1 MADAWQKLNNTPK
14 HCSTQAFIR
23 VTDTS
28 QSSSKIHQRR
38 LKSFVIKLYIK
49 VFLNICTLVLKILVK
64 YFSIL
69 ALTLSH
75 VDAMFMYRYYNDTKH
90 RKLEEFRSS
99 RDHRPDVKD
108 HSHSDHRCSYRY
120 HSEWQTE
127 QRASASG
134 PRSPRDQRSPYDS
147 RSPLG
152 HRSPFDY
159 SSDHKSTP
167 EQIWSSR
174 KT

>member
-1 MADAWQKLNNTPK
+1 MEEVDCCLSVTIAIMLSYTD
-14 HCSTQAFIR
+14 CMFI
-23 VTDTS
+23 
-28 QSSSKIHQRR
+28 
-38 LKSFVIKLYIK
+38 
-49 VFLNICTLVLKILVK
+49 C
-64 YFSIL
+64 
-69 ALTLSH
+69 
-75 VDAMFMYRYYNDTKH
+75 RYYSESKH
-90 RKLEEFRSS
+90 RKLEELRTS
-99 RDHRPDVKD
+99 RDHRLDMKD
-108 HSHSDHRCSYRY
+108 FSHSDHRSSYRY
-120 HSEWQTE
+120 HTDWQTE

-147 RSPLG
+147 RSPMG